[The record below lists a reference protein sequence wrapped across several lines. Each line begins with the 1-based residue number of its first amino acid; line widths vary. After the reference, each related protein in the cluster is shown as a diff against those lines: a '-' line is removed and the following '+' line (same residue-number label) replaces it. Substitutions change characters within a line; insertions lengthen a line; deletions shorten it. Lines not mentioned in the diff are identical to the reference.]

1 MAANPT
7 TKNARSAYDAS
18 SIQVLE
24 GLEAVKRRP
33 GMYIGSTG
41 PRGLH
46 HLVGEIVDN
55 SIDEALA
62 GYCSEVLIVVHPD
75 NSVTVI
81 DDGRGMPVGK
91 MAKYGKSA
99 TEVILTT
106 LHAGGK
112 FDGQGYKVSGGLHG
126 VGASVV
132 NALSE
137 WLEVEVR
144 REGHV
149 WSQRY
154 ELGFPKGA
162 LTKNRKLKKGEGTG
176 TTISFKPD
184 PEVFTETVE
193 LSFDTLSRR
202 FRESAFLNKGLKIRL
217 LDERE
222 EDRDVTYQYD
232 GGIRDFV
239 EHINEAKDPVHKT
252 VFYLEREE
260 EVGDVEVAMQWNS
273 GFQDSVFTFANNINT
288 HEGGAHLSGFRS
300 ALSRTINAYAR
311 QKGLLKEKE
320 ESLTGDDIREGL
332 AAVISVKLS
341 EPQFEG
347 QTKTKLGNTEVKG
360 LVESVTNRY
369 LAEFLEE
376 RPGEAKAIVNKAL
389 QAARARLAARTVRE
403 KIRKGYL
410 ESSTLPGKLADCS
423 SKDPARSELYIVEGD
438 SAGGC
443 FSGDTKVALADGRSL
458 SFREL
463 VAEQEEGHEHFCYT
477 IRRDGRIGLERAI
490 NARVTKR
497 GEEVV
502 RVTLDNGEEI
512 TCTPDHRFMLRD
524 GSYKPAAELR
534 PDDSMMPLYRRLSD
548 KSEPGIT
555 IDGYEMAWDPGSQRW
570 LFTHMLADWHNRWRG
585 VYEKASGEHCHHIDF
600 DRQNNDP
607 TNVVRLPA
615 EVHLALHREP
625 VGRTL
630 HRPET
635 IEKGRKLR
643 RSAEFRAAMSERMR
657 REDTRRILSEQ
668 ARAQWEDEAYKEY
681 MVRKWREFC
690 EANEEYRLANLAR
703 LDAAQR
709 AYWSDEA
716 NRLAQAERVR
726 ARFEANPKMR
736 ENLAA
741 LAKAQ
746 WEDEMLL
753 AWRRE
758 ETRKQWTPEFREKRR
773 AALDKTYYK
782 KTVAALREHLKE
794 QALLDLVAYDAHR
807 RETRDKSLL
816 RFDTFCKRYFD
827 GDEAQAREAVAN
839 HNHRVVSVELVE
851 EREDVYDLEV
861 PGTHNFALASGVFV
875 HNSAKQGRERNFQ
888 AILPLRGKI
897 LNVEKAN
904 MNKVLSNVEIQAMI
918 SAIGAG
924 VGETFD
930 IEQARYNK
938 IVIMTDADV
947 DGSHIR
953 TLVLTFLFRNM
964 PELIEAGYVYIA
976 QPPLYKVTH
985 QRKDYYVY
993 NDRELQEILTR
1004 LNANGNANIGR
1015 FKGLGEMNPI
1025 QLWETTMDPQNRT
1038 LLQVAVESA
1047 AVADEL
1053 FTALMGDKVEPRK
1066 QFIEENAREVK
1077 NLDA

>member
-1 MAANPT
+1 MAAKPT
-7 TKNARSAYDAS
+7 IKNAKSAYDAS
-18 SIQVLE
+18 TIQVLE

-46 HLVGEIVDN
+46 HLVREIIDN

-62 GYCSEVLIVVHPD
+62 GYCTEILVTIHPD
-75 NSVTVI
+75 NSVTVT

-91 MAKYGKSA
+91 MAKYGKPA
-99 TEVILTT
+99 AEVIMTT

-112 FDGQGYKVSGGLHG
+112 FGGEGYKVSGGLHG

-137 WLEVEVR
+137 WLELEIKV
-144 REGHV
+144 EGHV

-154 ELGFPKGA
+154 ERGFPKGA
-162 LTKNRKLKKGEGTG
+162 LTKDRKLKKGEGTG
-176 TTISFKPD
+176 TTVSFLPD
-184 PEVFTETVE
+184 PEVFTETQDF
-193 LSFDTLSRR
+193 SFDTLSRW
-202 FRESAFLNKGLKIRL
+202 FREWAFLNKGLKIRL
-217 LDERE
+217 VDQRE
-222 EDRDVTYQYD
+222 EARDVTYQYE

-252 VFYLEREE
+252 IFYLEREE

-332 AAVISVKLS
+332 AAVISVKLR

-423 SKDPARSELYIVEGD
+423 SKDPARSELYIVEGN
-438 SAGGC
+438 SAGG
-443 FSGDTKVALADGRSL
+443 
-458 SFREL
+458 
-463 VAEQEEGHEHFCYT
+463 
-477 IRRDGRIGLERAI
+477 
-490 NARVTKR
+490 
-497 GEEVV
+497 
-502 RVTLDNGEEI
+502 
-512 TCTPDHRFMLRD
+512 
-524 GSYKPAAELR
+524 
-534 PDDSMMPLYRRLSD
+534 
-548 KSEPGIT
+548 
-555 IDGYEMAWDPGSQRW
+555 
-570 LFTHMLADWHNRWRG
+570 
-585 VYEKASGEHCHHIDF
+585 
-600 DRQNNDP
+600 
-607 TNVVRLPA
+607 
-615 EVHLALHREP
+615 
-625 VGRTL
+625 
-630 HRPET
+630 
-635 IEKGRKLR
+635 
-643 RSAEFRAAMSERMR
+643 
-657 REDTRRILSEQ
+657 
-668 ARAQWEDEAYKEY
+668 
-681 MVRKWREFC
+681 
-690 EANEEYRLANLAR
+690 
-703 LDAAQR
+703 
-709 AYWSDEA
+709 
-716 NRLAQAERVR
+716 
-726 ARFEANPKMR
+726 
-736 ENLAA
+736 
-741 LAKAQ
+741 
-746 WEDEMLL
+746 
-753 AWRRE
+753 
-758 ETRKQWTPEFREKRR
+758 
-773 AALDKTYYK
+773 
-782 KTVAALREHLKE
+782 
-794 QALLDLVAYDAHR
+794 
-807 RETRDKSLL
+807 
-816 RFDTFCKRYFD
+816 
-827 GDEAQAREAVAN
+827 
-839 HNHRVVSVELVE
+839 
-851 EREDVYDLEV
+851 
-861 PGTHNFALASGVFV
+861 
-875 HNSAKQGRERNFQ
+875 SAKGGRDRNFQ

-904 MNKVLSNVEIQAMI
+904 INKILSNAEIQALI

-924 VGETFD
+924 VGESFD
-930 IEQARYNK
+930 LEQARYNK
-938 IVIMTDADV
+938 IVIMADADV

-953 TLVLTFLFRNM
+953 TLVLTFLYRNM
-964 PELIEAGYVYIA
+964 RDLIEAGYVYIA
-976 QPPLYKVTH
+976 LPPLYKITH
-985 QRKDYYVY
+985 NRREHYAK
-993 NDRELQEILTR
+993 NDAELRETMDRIR
-1004 LNANGNANIGR
+1004 ANGNASISR
-1015 FKGLGEMNPI
+1015 FKGLSEMNPQ

-1038 LLQVAVESA
+1038 MLQVTVESA

>member
-1 MAANPT
+1 
-7 TKNARSAYDAS
+7 
-18 SIQVLE
+18 
-24 GLEAVKRRP
+24 
-33 GMYIGSTG
+33 MYIGSTG

-46 HLVGEIVDN
+46 HLVWEIVDN

-62 GYCSEVLIVVHPD
+62 GYCSEVLVVVHPD
-75 NSVTVI
+75 NSVFVT
-81 DDGRGMPVGK
+81 DDGRGMPVGTMK
-91 MAKYGKSA
+91 KYGKSA

-144 REGHV
+144 RDGHL

-154 ELGFPKGA
+154 ERGFPKGK
-162 LTKNRKLKKGEGTG
+162 LSKVRKLKKGEGTG
-176 TTISFKPD
+176 TAISFMPD
-184 PEVFTETVE
+184 PEVFTETLE

-222 EDRDVTYQYD
+222 EGRDVTYQYD

-260 EVGDVEVAMQWNS
+260 EAGDVEVAMQWNS

-311 QKGLLKEKE
+311 QKGILKEKE

-360 LVESVTNRY
+360 LVESATNRY

-376 RPGEAKAIVNKAL
+376 RPSEAKAIVNKAL

-438 SAGGC
+438 SAGG
-443 FSGDTKVALADGRSL
+443 
-458 SFREL
+458 
-463 VAEQEEGHEHFCYT
+463 
-477 IRRDGRIGLERAI
+477 
-490 NARVTKR
+490 
-497 GEEVV
+497 
-502 RVTLDNGEEI
+502 
-512 TCTPDHRFMLRD
+512 
-524 GSYKPAAELR
+524 
-534 PDDSMMPLYRRLSD
+534 
-548 KSEPGIT
+548 
-555 IDGYEMAWDPGSQRW
+555 
-570 LFTHMLADWHNRWRG
+570 
-585 VYEKASGEHCHHIDF
+585 
-600 DRQNNDP
+600 
-607 TNVVRLPA
+607 
-615 EVHLALHREP
+615 
-625 VGRTL
+625 
-630 HRPET
+630 
-635 IEKGRKLR
+635 
-643 RSAEFRAAMSERMR
+643 
-657 REDTRRILSEQ
+657 
-668 ARAQWEDEAYKEY
+668 
-681 MVRKWREFC
+681 
-690 EANEEYRLANLAR
+690 
-703 LDAAQR
+703 
-709 AYWSDEA
+709 
-716 NRLAQAERVR
+716 
-726 ARFEANPKMR
+726 
-736 ENLAA
+736 
-741 LAKAQ
+741 
-746 WEDEMLL
+746 
-753 AWRRE
+753 
-758 ETRKQWTPEFREKRR
+758 
-773 AALDKTYYK
+773 
-782 KTVAALREHLKE
+782 
-794 QALLDLVAYDAHR
+794 
-807 RETRDKSLL
+807 
-816 RFDTFCKRYFD
+816 
-827 GDEAQAREAVAN
+827 
-839 HNHRVVSVELVE
+839 
-851 EREDVYDLEV
+851 
-861 PGTHNFALASGVFV
+861 
-875 HNSAKQGRERNFQ
+875 SAKQGRERNFQ

-930 IEQARYNK
+930 IEQVRYNK

-976 QPPLYKVTH
+976 QPPLFKVTH

-993 NDRELQEILTR
+993 NERELQETLTR
-1004 LNANGNANIGR
+1004 LNANGNVNIGR
-1015 FKGLGEMNPI
+1015 FKGLGEMNPD

-1038 LLQVAVESA
+1038 LLQVTVESA

-1066 QFIEENAREVK
+1066 RFIEENAREVK

>member
-1 MAANPT
+1 LAANPVSKN
-7 TKNARSAYDAS
+7 TKSTYDAS

-46 HLVGEIVDN
+46 HLVWEIVDN

-62 GYCSEVLIVVHPD
+62 GYCSEILVVVHPD
-75 NSVTVI
+75 NSVTVT
-81 DDGRGMPVGK
+81 DNGRGLPVGN
-91 MAKYGKSA
+91 MSKYGKSA
-99 TEVILTT
+99 AEVILTT

-132 NALSE
+132 NALSG
-137 WLEVEVR
+137 WLELEVR

-154 ELGFPKGA
+154 ERGFPKGDI
-162 LTKNRKLKKGEGTG
+162 TKDRKLRKGERTG
-176 TTISFKPD
+176 TTISFMPD
-184 PEVFTETVE
+184 PEVFTETID

-217 LDERE
+217 VDERD
-222 EDRDVTYQYD
+222 EDRSVEYQYE

-239 EHINEAKDPVHKT
+239 EHINEAKDPVHRT
-252 VFYLEREE
+252 IFYLEREE
-260 EVGDVEVAMQWNS
+260 EAGDVEVALQWNS
-273 GFQDSVFTFANNINT
+273 GFQDSVFTFANNIHT

-300 ALSRTINAYAR
+300 ALSRTVNAYAR

-332 AAVISVKLS
+332 AAVISVKLQ

-360 LVESVTNRY
+360 LVESATNRF

-438 SAGGC
+438 SAGG
-443 FSGDTKVALADGRSL
+443 
-458 SFREL
+458 
-463 VAEQEEGHEHFCYT
+463 
-477 IRRDGRIGLERAI
+477 
-490 NARVTKR
+490 
-497 GEEVV
+497 
-502 RVTLDNGEEI
+502 
-512 TCTPDHRFMLRD
+512 
-524 GSYKPAAELR
+524 
-534 PDDSMMPLYRRLSD
+534 
-548 KSEPGIT
+548 
-555 IDGYEMAWDPGSQRW
+555 
-570 LFTHMLADWHNRWRG
+570 
-585 VYEKASGEHCHHIDF
+585 
-600 DRQNNDP
+600 
-607 TNVVRLPA
+607 
-615 EVHLALHREP
+615 
-625 VGRTL
+625 
-630 HRPET
+630 
-635 IEKGRKLR
+635 
-643 RSAEFRAAMSERMR
+643 
-657 REDTRRILSEQ
+657 
-668 ARAQWEDEAYKEY
+668 
-681 MVRKWREFC
+681 
-690 EANEEYRLANLAR
+690 
-703 LDAAQR
+703 
-709 AYWSDEA
+709 
-716 NRLAQAERVR
+716 
-726 ARFEANPKMR
+726 
-736 ENLAA
+736 
-741 LAKAQ
+741 
-746 WEDEMLL
+746 
-753 AWRRE
+753 
-758 ETRKQWTPEFREKRR
+758 
-773 AALDKTYYK
+773 
-782 KTVAALREHLKE
+782 
-794 QALLDLVAYDAHR
+794 
-807 RETRDKSLL
+807 
-816 RFDTFCKRYFD
+816 
-827 GDEAQAREAVAN
+827 
-839 HNHRVVSVELVE
+839 
-851 EREDVYDLEV
+851 
-861 PGTHNFALASGVFV
+861 
-875 HNSAKQGRERNFQ
+875 SAKQGRERNFQ

-930 IEQARYNK
+930 VDQARYNK

-976 QPPLYKVTH
+976 QPPLFKVTH

-993 NDRELQEILTR
+993 NERELQETLTR

-1015 FKGLGEMNPI
+1015 FKGLGEMNPD

-1066 QFIEENAREVK
+1066 RFIEENAREVK

>member
-1 MAANPT
+1 LAAKPT
-7 TKNARSAYDAS
+7 IKNAKSAYDAS
-18 SIQVLE
+18 TIQVLE

-46 HLVGEIVDN
+46 HLVREIIDN

-62 GYCSEVLIVVHPD
+62 GYCTEILVTIHPD
-75 NSVTVI
+75 NSVTVT

-91 MAKYGKSA
+91 MAKYGKPA
-99 TEVILTT
+99 AEVIMTT

-112 FDGQGYKVSGGLHG
+112 FGGEGYKVSGGLHG

-137 WLEVEVR
+137 WLGLEIKV
-144 REGHV
+144 EGHV

-154 ELGFPKGA
+154 ERGFPKGA
-162 LTKNRKLKKGEGTG
+162 LTKDRKLKKGEGTG
-176 TTISFKPD
+176 TTVSFLPD
-184 PEVFTETVE
+184 PEVFTETQDF
-193 LSFDTLSRR
+193 SFDTLSRW
-202 FRESAFLNKGLKIRL
+202 FREWAFLNKGLKIRL
-217 LDERE
+217 VDQRE
-222 EDRDVTYQYD
+222 EARDVTYQYE

-252 VFYLEREE
+252 IFYLEREE

-332 AAVISVKLS
+332 AAVISVKLR

-423 SKDPARSELYIVEGD
+423 SKDPARSELYIVEGN
-438 SAGGC
+438 SAGG
-443 FSGDTKVALADGRSL
+443 
-458 SFREL
+458 
-463 VAEQEEGHEHFCYT
+463 
-477 IRRDGRIGLERAI
+477 
-490 NARVTKR
+490 
-497 GEEVV
+497 
-502 RVTLDNGEEI
+502 
-512 TCTPDHRFMLRD
+512 
-524 GSYKPAAELR
+524 
-534 PDDSMMPLYRRLSD
+534 
-548 KSEPGIT
+548 
-555 IDGYEMAWDPGSQRW
+555 
-570 LFTHMLADWHNRWRG
+570 
-585 VYEKASGEHCHHIDF
+585 
-600 DRQNNDP
+600 
-607 TNVVRLPA
+607 
-615 EVHLALHREP
+615 
-625 VGRTL
+625 
-630 HRPET
+630 
-635 IEKGRKLR
+635 
-643 RSAEFRAAMSERMR
+643 
-657 REDTRRILSEQ
+657 
-668 ARAQWEDEAYKEY
+668 
-681 MVRKWREFC
+681 
-690 EANEEYRLANLAR
+690 
-703 LDAAQR
+703 
-709 AYWSDEA
+709 
-716 NRLAQAERVR
+716 
-726 ARFEANPKMR
+726 
-736 ENLAA
+736 
-741 LAKAQ
+741 
-746 WEDEMLL
+746 
-753 AWRRE
+753 
-758 ETRKQWTPEFREKRR
+758 
-773 AALDKTYYK
+773 
-782 KTVAALREHLKE
+782 
-794 QALLDLVAYDAHR
+794 
-807 RETRDKSLL
+807 
-816 RFDTFCKRYFD
+816 
-827 GDEAQAREAVAN
+827 
-839 HNHRVVSVELVE
+839 
-851 EREDVYDLEV
+851 
-861 PGTHNFALASGVFV
+861 
-875 HNSAKQGRERNFQ
+875 SAKGGRDRNFQ

-904 MNKVLSNVEIQAMI
+904 INKILSNAEIQALI

-924 VGETFD
+924 VGESFD
-930 IEQARYNK
+930 LEQARYNK
-938 IVIMTDADV
+938 IVIMADADV

-953 TLVLTFLFRNM
+953 TLVLTFLYRNM
-964 PELIEAGYVYIA
+964 RDLIEAGYVYIA
-976 QPPLYKVTH
+976 LPPLYKITH
-985 QRKDYYVY
+985 NRREHYAK
-993 NDRELQEILTR
+993 NDAELRETMDR
-1004 LNANGNANIGR
+1004 FRANGNASISR
-1015 FKGLGEMNPI
+1015 FKGLSEMNPQ

-1038 LLQVAVESA
+1038 MLQVTVESA

>member
-7 TKNARSAYDAS
+7 TKNTKSAYDAS

-46 HLVGEIVDN
+46 HLVREIIDN

-62 GYCSEVLIVVHPD
+62 GYCSEILVTIHPD
-75 NSVTVI
+75 NSVTVT

-91 MAKYGKSA
+91 MAKYGKPA
-99 TEVILTT
+99 AEVIMTT

-112 FDGQGYKVSGGLHG
+112 FGGEGYKVSGGLHG

-137 WLEVEVR
+137 WLKLEIKV
-144 REGHV
+144 EGHV

-154 ELGFPKGA
+154 ERGFPKGA
-162 LTKNRKLKKGEGTG
+162 LTKDRKLKKGEGTG
-176 TTISFKPD
+176 TTVSFLPD
-184 PEVFTETVE
+184 PEVFTETQDF
-193 LSFDTLSRR
+193 SFDTLSRW
-202 FRESAFLNKGLKIRL
+202 FREWAFLNKGLKIRL
-217 LDERE
+217 VDQRE
-222 EDRDVTYQYD
+222 EARDVTYQYE

-252 VFYLEREE
+252 IFYLEREE

-332 AAVISVKLS
+332 AAVISVKLR

-423 SKDPARSELYIVEGD
+423 SKDPARSELYIVEGN
-438 SAGGC
+438 SAGG
-443 FSGDTKVALADGRSL
+443 
-458 SFREL
+458 
-463 VAEQEEGHEHFCYT
+463 
-477 IRRDGRIGLERAI
+477 
-490 NARVTKR
+490 
-497 GEEVV
+497 
-502 RVTLDNGEEI
+502 
-512 TCTPDHRFMLRD
+512 
-524 GSYKPAAELR
+524 
-534 PDDSMMPLYRRLSD
+534 
-548 KSEPGIT
+548 
-555 IDGYEMAWDPGSQRW
+555 
-570 LFTHMLADWHNRWRG
+570 
-585 VYEKASGEHCHHIDF
+585 
-600 DRQNNDP
+600 
-607 TNVVRLPA
+607 
-615 EVHLALHREP
+615 
-625 VGRTL
+625 
-630 HRPET
+630 
-635 IEKGRKLR
+635 
-643 RSAEFRAAMSERMR
+643 
-657 REDTRRILSEQ
+657 
-668 ARAQWEDEAYKEY
+668 
-681 MVRKWREFC
+681 
-690 EANEEYRLANLAR
+690 
-703 LDAAQR
+703 
-709 AYWSDEA
+709 
-716 NRLAQAERVR
+716 
-726 ARFEANPKMR
+726 
-736 ENLAA
+736 
-741 LAKAQ
+741 
-746 WEDEMLL
+746 
-753 AWRRE
+753 
-758 ETRKQWTPEFREKRR
+758 
-773 AALDKTYYK
+773 
-782 KTVAALREHLKE
+782 
-794 QALLDLVAYDAHR
+794 
-807 RETRDKSLL
+807 
-816 RFDTFCKRYFD
+816 
-827 GDEAQAREAVAN
+827 
-839 HNHRVVSVELVE
+839 
-851 EREDVYDLEV
+851 
-861 PGTHNFALASGVFV
+861 
-875 HNSAKQGRERNFQ
+875 SAKGGRDRNFQ

-904 MNKVLSNVEIQAMI
+904 INKILSNAEIQALI

-924 VGETFD
+924 VGESFD
-930 IEQARYNK
+930 LEQARYNK
-938 IVIMTDADV
+938 IVIMADADV

-953 TLVLTFLFRNM
+953 TLVLTFLYRNM
-964 PELIEAGYVYIA
+964 RDLIEAGYVYIA
-976 QPPLYKVTH
+976 LPPLYKITH
-985 QRKDYYVY
+985 NRREHYAK
-993 NDRELQEILTR
+993 NDAELRETMDRIR
-1004 LNANGNANIGR
+1004 ANGNASISR
-1015 FKGLGEMNPI
+1015 FKGLSEMNPQ

-1038 LLQVAVESA
+1038 MLQVTVESA

>member
-1 MAANPT
+1 LAAKPT
-7 TKNARSAYDAS
+7 IKNAKSAYDAS
-18 SIQVLE
+18 TIQVLE

-46 HLVGEIVDN
+46 HLVREIIDN

-62 GYCSEVLIVVHPD
+62 GYCTEILVTIHPD
-75 NSVTVI
+75 NSVTVT

-91 MAKYGKSA
+91 MAKYGKPA
-99 TEVILTT
+99 AEVIMTT

-112 FDGQGYKVSGGLHG
+112 FGGEGYKVSGGLHG

-137 WLEVEVR
+137 WLELEIKV
-144 REGHV
+144 EGHV

-154 ELGFPKGA
+154 ERGFPKGA
-162 LTKNRKLKKGEGTG
+162 LTKDRKLKKGEGTG
-176 TTISFKPD
+176 TTVSFLPD
-184 PEVFTETVE
+184 PEVFTETQDF
-193 LSFDTLSRR
+193 SFDTLSRW
-202 FRESAFLNKGLKIRL
+202 FREWAFLNKGLKIRL
-217 LDERE
+217 VDQRE
-222 EDRDVTYQYD
+222 EARDVTYQYE

-252 VFYLEREE
+252 IFYLEREE

-332 AAVISVKLS
+332 AAVISVKLR

-423 SKDPARSELYIVEGD
+423 SKDPARSELYIVEGN
-438 SAGGC
+438 SAGG
-443 FSGDTKVALADGRSL
+443 
-458 SFREL
+458 
-463 VAEQEEGHEHFCYT
+463 
-477 IRRDGRIGLERAI
+477 
-490 NARVTKR
+490 
-497 GEEVV
+497 
-502 RVTLDNGEEI
+502 
-512 TCTPDHRFMLRD
+512 
-524 GSYKPAAELR
+524 
-534 PDDSMMPLYRRLSD
+534 
-548 KSEPGIT
+548 
-555 IDGYEMAWDPGSQRW
+555 
-570 LFTHMLADWHNRWRG
+570 
-585 VYEKASGEHCHHIDF
+585 
-600 DRQNNDP
+600 
-607 TNVVRLPA
+607 
-615 EVHLALHREP
+615 
-625 VGRTL
+625 
-630 HRPET
+630 
-635 IEKGRKLR
+635 
-643 RSAEFRAAMSERMR
+643 
-657 REDTRRILSEQ
+657 
-668 ARAQWEDEAYKEY
+668 
-681 MVRKWREFC
+681 
-690 EANEEYRLANLAR
+690 
-703 LDAAQR
+703 
-709 AYWSDEA
+709 
-716 NRLAQAERVR
+716 
-726 ARFEANPKMR
+726 
-736 ENLAA
+736 
-741 LAKAQ
+741 
-746 WEDEMLL
+746 
-753 AWRRE
+753 
-758 ETRKQWTPEFREKRR
+758 
-773 AALDKTYYK
+773 
-782 KTVAALREHLKE
+782 
-794 QALLDLVAYDAHR
+794 
-807 RETRDKSLL
+807 
-816 RFDTFCKRYFD
+816 
-827 GDEAQAREAVAN
+827 
-839 HNHRVVSVELVE
+839 
-851 EREDVYDLEV
+851 
-861 PGTHNFALASGVFV
+861 
-875 HNSAKQGRERNFQ
+875 SAKGGRDRNFQ

-904 MNKVLSNVEIQAMI
+904 INKILSNAEIQALI

-924 VGETFD
+924 VGESFD
-930 IEQARYNK
+930 LEQARYNK
-938 IVIMTDADV
+938 IVIMADADV

-953 TLVLTFLFRNM
+953 TLVLTFLYRNM
-964 PELIEAGYVYIA
+964 RDLIEAGYVYIA
-976 QPPLYKVTH
+976 LPPLYKITH
-985 QRKDYYVY
+985 NRREHYAK
-993 NDRELQEILTR
+993 NDAELRETMDRIR
-1004 LNANGNANIGR
+1004 ANGNASISR
-1015 FKGLGEMNPI
+1015 FKGLSEMNPQ

-1038 LLQVAVESA
+1038 MLQVTVESA

>member
-1 MAANPT
+1 MAANPVS
-7 TKNARSAYDAS
+7 KNSKSAYDAD

-46 HLVGEIVDN
+46 HLVWEIVDN

-62 GYCSEVLIVVHPD
+62 GYCSEILIVVHPD
-75 NSVTVI
+75 NSVSVT
-81 DDGRGMPVGK
+81 DDGRGMPVGT
-91 MAKYGKSA
+91 MSKYGKSA
-99 TEVILTT
+99 AEVILTT

-132 NALSE
+132 NALSG
-137 WLEVEVR
+137 WLELEVR

-154 ELGFPKGA
+154 ERGFPKGD
-162 LTKNRKLKKGEGTG
+162 LTKDRKLMKGEGTG
-176 TTISFKPD
+176 TTISFMPD

-217 LDERE
+217 VDERD
-222 EDRDVTYQYD
+222 EDRNVEYQYE

-239 EHINEAKDPVHKT
+239 EHINEAKDPVHRT

-260 EVGDVEVAMQWNS
+260 EVGDVEVALQWNS

-300 ALSRTINAYAR
+300 ALSRTVNAYAR

-332 AAVISVKLS
+332 AAVISVKLQ

-360 LVESVTNRY
+360 LVESATNRF

-438 SAGGC
+438 SAGG
-443 FSGDTKVALADGRSL
+443 
-458 SFREL
+458 
-463 VAEQEEGHEHFCYT
+463 
-477 IRRDGRIGLERAI
+477 
-490 NARVTKR
+490 
-497 GEEVV
+497 
-502 RVTLDNGEEI
+502 
-512 TCTPDHRFMLRD
+512 
-524 GSYKPAAELR
+524 
-534 PDDSMMPLYRRLSD
+534 
-548 KSEPGIT
+548 
-555 IDGYEMAWDPGSQRW
+555 
-570 LFTHMLADWHNRWRG
+570 
-585 VYEKASGEHCHHIDF
+585 
-600 DRQNNDP
+600 
-607 TNVVRLPA
+607 
-615 EVHLALHREP
+615 
-625 VGRTL
+625 
-630 HRPET
+630 
-635 IEKGRKLR
+635 
-643 RSAEFRAAMSERMR
+643 
-657 REDTRRILSEQ
+657 
-668 ARAQWEDEAYKEY
+668 
-681 MVRKWREFC
+681 
-690 EANEEYRLANLAR
+690 
-703 LDAAQR
+703 
-709 AYWSDEA
+709 
-716 NRLAQAERVR
+716 
-726 ARFEANPKMR
+726 
-736 ENLAA
+736 
-741 LAKAQ
+741 
-746 WEDEMLL
+746 
-753 AWRRE
+753 
-758 ETRKQWTPEFREKRR
+758 
-773 AALDKTYYK
+773 
-782 KTVAALREHLKE
+782 
-794 QALLDLVAYDAHR
+794 
-807 RETRDKSLL
+807 
-816 RFDTFCKRYFD
+816 
-827 GDEAQAREAVAN
+827 
-839 HNHRVVSVELVE
+839 
-851 EREDVYDLEV
+851 
-861 PGTHNFALASGVFV
+861 
-875 HNSAKQGRERNFQ
+875 SAKQGRERNFQ

-930 IEQARYNK
+930 IEHVRYNK

-976 QPPLYKVTH
+976 QPPLFKVTH

-993 NDRELQEILTR
+993 NERELQETLTR

-1015 FKGLGEMNPI
+1015 FKGLGEMNPD

-1066 QFIEENAREVK
+1066 RFIEENAREVK

>member
-1 MAANPT
+1 LAANPVS
-7 TKNARSAYDAS
+7 KNATSAYDAS

-46 HLVGEIVDN
+46 HLVWEIVDN

-62 GYCSEVLIVVHPD
+62 GHCSEILIVVHPD
-75 NSVTVI
+75 NSLTVT
-81 DDGRGMPVGK
+81 DDGRGLPVGTMK
-91 MAKYGKSA
+91 KYGKSA

-112 FDGQGYKVSGGLHG
+112 FDNQGYKVSGGLHG

-137 WLEVEVR
+137 WLEVEIR

-154 ELGFPKGA
+154 ERGFPKGK
-162 LTKNRKLKKGEGTG
+162 LTRDRKLKKGEGTG
-176 TTISFKPD
+176 TTISFMPD

-217 LDERE
+217 VDERD
-222 EDRDVTYQYD
+222 EDRAVTYQYE

-239 EHINEAKDPVHKT
+239 AHINEAKDPVHKT

-260 EVGDVEVAMQWNS
+260 KVGDVEVALQWNS

-320 ESLTGDDIREGL
+320 ENLTGDDIREGL
-332 AAVISVKLS
+332 AAVISVKLQ

-360 LVESVTNRY
+360 LVESATNRY

-438 SAGGC
+438 SAGG
-443 FSGDTKVALADGRSL
+443 
-458 SFREL
+458 
-463 VAEQEEGHEHFCYT
+463 
-477 IRRDGRIGLERAI
+477 
-490 NARVTKR
+490 
-497 GEEVV
+497 
-502 RVTLDNGEEI
+502 
-512 TCTPDHRFMLRD
+512 
-524 GSYKPAAELR
+524 
-534 PDDSMMPLYRRLSD
+534 
-548 KSEPGIT
+548 
-555 IDGYEMAWDPGSQRW
+555 
-570 LFTHMLADWHNRWRG
+570 
-585 VYEKASGEHCHHIDF
+585 
-600 DRQNNDP
+600 
-607 TNVVRLPA
+607 
-615 EVHLALHREP
+615 
-625 VGRTL
+625 
-630 HRPET
+630 
-635 IEKGRKLR
+635 
-643 RSAEFRAAMSERMR
+643 
-657 REDTRRILSEQ
+657 
-668 ARAQWEDEAYKEY
+668 
-681 MVRKWREFC
+681 
-690 EANEEYRLANLAR
+690 
-703 LDAAQR
+703 
-709 AYWSDEA
+709 
-716 NRLAQAERVR
+716 
-726 ARFEANPKMR
+726 
-736 ENLAA
+736 
-741 LAKAQ
+741 
-746 WEDEMLL
+746 
-753 AWRRE
+753 
-758 ETRKQWTPEFREKRR
+758 
-773 AALDKTYYK
+773 
-782 KTVAALREHLKE
+782 
-794 QALLDLVAYDAHR
+794 
-807 RETRDKSLL
+807 
-816 RFDTFCKRYFD
+816 
-827 GDEAQAREAVAN
+827 
-839 HNHRVVSVELVE
+839 
-851 EREDVYDLEV
+851 
-861 PGTHNFALASGVFV
+861 
-875 HNSAKQGRERNFQ
+875 SAKQGRERNFQ

-930 IEQARYNK
+930 VDQVRYNK

-953 TLVLTFLFRNM
+953 TLVLTFLYRNM
-964 PELIEAGYVYIA
+964 RELIEAGYVYIA
-976 QPPLYKVTH
+976 QPPLFKITH
-985 QRKDYYVY
+985 QRRDYYVY
-993 NDRELQEILTR
+993 NERELQETLSR

-1015 FKGLGEMNPI
+1015 FKGLGEMNPN
-1025 QLWETTMDPQNRT
+1025 QLWETTMDPNNRT
-1038 LLQVAVESA
+1038 LLQVTVESA

-1053 FTALMGDKVEPRK
+1053 FTDLMGDKVEPRK
-1066 QFIEENAREVK
+1066 RFIEENAREVK

>member
-1 MAANPT
+1 
-7 TKNARSAYDAS
+7 
-18 SIQVLE
+18 
-24 GLEAVKRRP
+24 
-33 GMYIGSTG
+33 MYIGSTG

-46 HLVGEIVDN
+46 HLVWEIVDN

-62 GYCSEVLIVVHPD
+62 GYCSEILIVVHPD
-75 NSVTVI
+75 NSVSVT
-81 DDGRGMPVGK
+81 DDGRGLPVGMMK
-91 MAKYGKSA
+91 KYGKSA

-137 WLEVEVR
+137 WLEVEIR

-154 ELGFPKGA
+154 ERGFPEGKIS
-162 LTKNRKLKKGEGTG
+162 KSRKLKKGEGTG
-176 TTISFKPD
+176 TTISFMPD

-217 LDERE
+217 IDERD
-222 EDRDVTYQYD
+222 EDKEVTYQYE

-239 EHINEAKDPVHKT
+239 AHINEAKDPVHKT

-260 EVGDVEVAMQWNS
+260 KVGDVEVALQWNS

-300 ALSRTINAYAR
+300 ALSRTINTYAR

-320 ESLTGDDIREGL
+320 ENLTGDDIREGL
-332 AAVISVKLS
+332 AAVISVKLQ

-360 LVESVTNRY
+360 LVESATNRY

-410 ESSTLPGKLADCS
+410 ESSTLPGKLADCT

-438 SAGGC
+438 SAGG
-443 FSGDTKVALADGRSL
+443 
-458 SFREL
+458 
-463 VAEQEEGHEHFCYT
+463 
-477 IRRDGRIGLERAI
+477 
-490 NARVTKR
+490 
-497 GEEVV
+497 
-502 RVTLDNGEEI
+502 
-512 TCTPDHRFMLRD
+512 
-524 GSYKPAAELR
+524 
-534 PDDSMMPLYRRLSD
+534 
-548 KSEPGIT
+548 
-555 IDGYEMAWDPGSQRW
+555 
-570 LFTHMLADWHNRWRG
+570 
-585 VYEKASGEHCHHIDF
+585 
-600 DRQNNDP
+600 
-607 TNVVRLPA
+607 
-615 EVHLALHREP
+615 
-625 VGRTL
+625 
-630 HRPET
+630 
-635 IEKGRKLR
+635 
-643 RSAEFRAAMSERMR
+643 
-657 REDTRRILSEQ
+657 
-668 ARAQWEDEAYKEY
+668 
-681 MVRKWREFC
+681 
-690 EANEEYRLANLAR
+690 
-703 LDAAQR
+703 
-709 AYWSDEA
+709 
-716 NRLAQAERVR
+716 
-726 ARFEANPKMR
+726 
-736 ENLAA
+736 
-741 LAKAQ
+741 
-746 WEDEMLL
+746 
-753 AWRRE
+753 
-758 ETRKQWTPEFREKRR
+758 
-773 AALDKTYYK
+773 
-782 KTVAALREHLKE
+782 
-794 QALLDLVAYDAHR
+794 
-807 RETRDKSLL
+807 
-816 RFDTFCKRYFD
+816 
-827 GDEAQAREAVAN
+827 
-839 HNHRVVSVELVE
+839 
-851 EREDVYDLEV
+851 
-861 PGTHNFALASGVFV
+861 
-875 HNSAKQGRERNFQ
+875 SAKQGRERNFQ

-930 IEQARYNK
+930 LDQVRYNK

-976 QPPLYKVTH
+976 QPPLFKVTH
-985 QRKDYYVY
+985 HRKDYYVY
-993 NDRELQEILTR
+993 NERELKETLSR
-1004 LNANGNANIGR
+1004 LNSNGNANIGR

-1025 QLWETTMDPQNRT
+1025 QLWETTMDPNNRT
-1038 LLQVAVESA
+1038 LLQVTVESA

-1053 FTALMGDKVEPRK
+1053 FTDLMGDKVEPRK
-1066 QFIEENAREVK
+1066 RFIEENAREVK

>member
-1 MAANPT
+1 MAVNPVS
-7 TKNARSAYDAS
+7 KNATSSYDAS

-46 HLVGEIVDN
+46 HLVWEIVDN

-62 GYCSEVLIVVHPD
+62 GHCSEILIVVHPD
-75 NSVTVI
+75 NSVSVS
-81 DDGRGMPVGK
+81 DDGRGMPVGT
-91 MAKYGKSA
+91 MSKYGKSA
-99 TEVILTT
+99 AEVILTT

-137 WLEVEVR
+137 WLELEVR

-154 ELGFPKGA
+154 ERGFPKGK
-162 LTKNRKLKKGEGTG
+162 LTKDRKLKKGEGTG
-176 TTISFKPD
+176 TIISFMPD

-217 LDERE
+217 VDERDQ
-222 EDRDVTYQYD
+222 DRDVAYQYE

-239 EHINEAKDPVHKT
+239 EHINEARDPVHKT
-252 VFYLEREE
+252 IFYLEREE
-260 EVGDVEVAMQWNS
+260 EVGDVEVALQWNT

-300 ALSRTINAYAR
+300 ALSRTVNAYAR

-347 QTKTKLGNTEVKG
+347 QTKTKLGNTEVRG
-360 LVESVTNRY
+360 LVESATNRF

-410 ESSTLPGKLADCS
+410 ESSTLPGKLADCT

-438 SAGGC
+438 SAGG
-443 FSGDTKVALADGRSL
+443 
-458 SFREL
+458 
-463 VAEQEEGHEHFCYT
+463 
-477 IRRDGRIGLERAI
+477 
-490 NARVTKR
+490 
-497 GEEVV
+497 
-502 RVTLDNGEEI
+502 
-512 TCTPDHRFMLRD
+512 
-524 GSYKPAAELR
+524 
-534 PDDSMMPLYRRLSD
+534 
-548 KSEPGIT
+548 
-555 IDGYEMAWDPGSQRW
+555 
-570 LFTHMLADWHNRWRG
+570 
-585 VYEKASGEHCHHIDF
+585 
-600 DRQNNDP
+600 
-607 TNVVRLPA
+607 
-615 EVHLALHREP
+615 
-625 VGRTL
+625 
-630 HRPET
+630 
-635 IEKGRKLR
+635 
-643 RSAEFRAAMSERMR
+643 
-657 REDTRRILSEQ
+657 
-668 ARAQWEDEAYKEY
+668 
-681 MVRKWREFC
+681 
-690 EANEEYRLANLAR
+690 
-703 LDAAQR
+703 
-709 AYWSDEA
+709 
-716 NRLAQAERVR
+716 
-726 ARFEANPKMR
+726 
-736 ENLAA
+736 
-741 LAKAQ
+741 
-746 WEDEMLL
+746 
-753 AWRRE
+753 
-758 ETRKQWTPEFREKRR
+758 
-773 AALDKTYYK
+773 
-782 KTVAALREHLKE
+782 
-794 QALLDLVAYDAHR
+794 
-807 RETRDKSLL
+807 
-816 RFDTFCKRYFD
+816 
-827 GDEAQAREAVAN
+827 
-839 HNHRVVSVELVE
+839 
-851 EREDVYDLEV
+851 
-861 PGTHNFALASGVFV
+861 
-875 HNSAKQGRERNFQ
+875 SAKQGRERNFQ

-930 IEQARYNK
+930 IDQVRYNK

-976 QPPLYKVTH
+976 QPPLFKVTH

-993 NDRELQEILTR
+993 NERELQETLTR
-1004 LNANGNANIGR
+1004 LSANGNANIGR

-1066 QFIEENAREVK
+1066 IFIEENAREVK

>member
-1 MAANPT
+1 
-7 TKNARSAYDAS
+7 
-18 SIQVLE
+18 
-24 GLEAVKRRP
+24 
-33 GMYIGSTG
+33 MYIGSTG

-46 HLVGEIVDN
+46 HLVWEIVDN

-62 GYCSEVLIVVHPD
+62 GYCSEILIVVHPD
-75 NSVTVI
+75 NSVSVT
-81 DDGRGMPVGK
+81 DDGRGLPVGTMK
-91 MAKYGKSA
+91 KYGKSA

-112 FDGQGYKVSGGLHG
+112 FDNQGYKVSGGLHG

-154 ELGFPKGA
+154 ERGFPKGK
-162 LTKNRKLKKGEGTG
+162 LTKDRKLKKGEGTG
-176 TTISFKPD
+176 TTISFMPD
-184 PEVFTETVE
+184 PAVFTETVE

-217 LDERE
+217 VDERD
-222 EDRDVTYQYD
+222 EDKEVTYQYE

-239 EHINEAKDPVHKT
+239 AHINEAKDPVHKT

-260 EVGDVEVAMQWNS
+260 KVGDVEVALQWNI

-332 AAVISVKLS
+332 AAVISVKLQ

-360 LVESVTNRY
+360 LVESATNRY

-410 ESSTLPGKLADCS
+410 ESSTLPGKLADCT

-438 SAGGC
+438 SAGG
-443 FSGDTKVALADGRSL
+443 
-458 SFREL
+458 
-463 VAEQEEGHEHFCYT
+463 
-477 IRRDGRIGLERAI
+477 
-490 NARVTKR
+490 
-497 GEEVV
+497 
-502 RVTLDNGEEI
+502 
-512 TCTPDHRFMLRD
+512 
-524 GSYKPAAELR
+524 
-534 PDDSMMPLYRRLSD
+534 
-548 KSEPGIT
+548 
-555 IDGYEMAWDPGSQRW
+555 
-570 LFTHMLADWHNRWRG
+570 
-585 VYEKASGEHCHHIDF
+585 
-600 DRQNNDP
+600 
-607 TNVVRLPA
+607 
-615 EVHLALHREP
+615 
-625 VGRTL
+625 
-630 HRPET
+630 
-635 IEKGRKLR
+635 
-643 RSAEFRAAMSERMR
+643 
-657 REDTRRILSEQ
+657 
-668 ARAQWEDEAYKEY
+668 
-681 MVRKWREFC
+681 
-690 EANEEYRLANLAR
+690 
-703 LDAAQR
+703 
-709 AYWSDEA
+709 
-716 NRLAQAERVR
+716 
-726 ARFEANPKMR
+726 
-736 ENLAA
+736 
-741 LAKAQ
+741 
-746 WEDEMLL
+746 
-753 AWRRE
+753 
-758 ETRKQWTPEFREKRR
+758 
-773 AALDKTYYK
+773 
-782 KTVAALREHLKE
+782 
-794 QALLDLVAYDAHR
+794 
-807 RETRDKSLL
+807 
-816 RFDTFCKRYFD
+816 
-827 GDEAQAREAVAN
+827 
-839 HNHRVVSVELVE
+839 
-851 EREDVYDLEV
+851 
-861 PGTHNFALASGVFV
+861 
-875 HNSAKQGRERNFQ
+875 SAKQGRERNFQ

-930 IEQARYNK
+930 VDQARYNK

-976 QPPLYKVTH
+976 QPPLFKITH
-985 QRKDYYVY
+985 HRKDYYVY
-993 NDRELQEILTR
+993 NERELQETLTR
-1004 LNANGNANIGR
+1004 LNANGNASIGR
-1015 FKGLGEMNPI
+1015 FKGLGEMNPD
-1025 QLWETTMDPQNRT
+1025 QLWDTTMDPQNRT
-1038 LLQVAVESA
+1038 LLQVEVESA

-1066 QFIEENAREVK
+1066 RFIEENAREVK

>member
-1 MAANPT
+1 LAANSV
-7 TKNARSAYDAS
+7 TKNAKSSYDAS

-46 HLVGEIVDN
+46 HLVREIIDN

-62 GYCSEVLIVVHPD
+62 GHCTEVLVTIHPD
-75 NSVTVI
+75 NSVTVA

-91 MAKYGKSA
+91 MAKYGKPA
-99 TEVILTT
+99 AEIIMTT

-112 FDGQGYKVSGGLHG
+112 FGGEGYKVSGGLHG

-137 WLEVEVR
+137 WLELEIKVDGR
-144 REGHV
+144 V

-154 ELGFPKGA
+154 ERGFPKGD
-162 LTKNRKLKKGEGTG
+162 LTKGRKLKKGEGTG
-176 TTISFKPD
+176 TTTSFKPD
-184 PEVFTETVE
+184 PEVFTETQDF
-193 LSFDTLSRR
+193 SFDTLSRW
-202 FRESAFLNKGLKIRL
+202 FREWAFLNKGLKIRL
-217 LDERE
+217 VDERE
-222 EDRDVTYQYD
+222 EARDVTYQYE

-252 VFYLEREE
+252 IFYLEREE

-332 AAVISVKLS
+332 AAVISVKLR

-423 SKDPARSELYIVEGD
+423 SKDPARSELYIVEGN
-438 SAGGC
+438 SAGG
-443 FSGDTKVALADGRSL
+443 
-458 SFREL
+458 
-463 VAEQEEGHEHFCYT
+463 
-477 IRRDGRIGLERAI
+477 
-490 NARVTKR
+490 
-497 GEEVV
+497 
-502 RVTLDNGEEI
+502 
-512 TCTPDHRFMLRD
+512 
-524 GSYKPAAELR
+524 
-534 PDDSMMPLYRRLSD
+534 
-548 KSEPGIT
+548 
-555 IDGYEMAWDPGSQRW
+555 
-570 LFTHMLADWHNRWRG
+570 
-585 VYEKASGEHCHHIDF
+585 
-600 DRQNNDP
+600 
-607 TNVVRLPA
+607 
-615 EVHLALHREP
+615 
-625 VGRTL
+625 
-630 HRPET
+630 
-635 IEKGRKLR
+635 
-643 RSAEFRAAMSERMR
+643 
-657 REDTRRILSEQ
+657 
-668 ARAQWEDEAYKEY
+668 
-681 MVRKWREFC
+681 
-690 EANEEYRLANLAR
+690 
-703 LDAAQR
+703 
-709 AYWSDEA
+709 
-716 NRLAQAERVR
+716 
-726 ARFEANPKMR
+726 
-736 ENLAA
+736 
-741 LAKAQ
+741 
-746 WEDEMLL
+746 
-753 AWRRE
+753 
-758 ETRKQWTPEFREKRR
+758 
-773 AALDKTYYK
+773 
-782 KTVAALREHLKE
+782 
-794 QALLDLVAYDAHR
+794 
-807 RETRDKSLL
+807 
-816 RFDTFCKRYFD
+816 
-827 GDEAQAREAVAN
+827 
-839 HNHRVVSVELVE
+839 
-851 EREDVYDLEV
+851 
-861 PGTHNFALASGVFV
+861 
-875 HNSAKQGRERNFQ
+875 SAKGGRDRNFQ

-904 MNKVLSNVEIQAMI
+904 INKILSNAEIQALI

-924 VGETFD
+924 VGESFD
-930 IEQARYNK
+930 LEQARYNK
-938 IVIMTDADV
+938 IVIMADADV

-953 TLVLTFLFRNM
+953 TLVLTFLYRNM
-964 PELIEAGYVYIA
+964 RDLIESGYVYIA
-976 QPPLYKVTH
+976 LPPLYKITH
-985 QRKDYYVY
+985 NRREHYAK
-993 NDRELQEILTR
+993 NDAELRETLDRIR
-1004 LNANGNANIGR
+1004 ANGNASISR
-1015 FKGLGEMNPI
+1015 FKGLSEMNPQ

-1038 LLQVAVESA
+1038 MLQVTVESA